1 MVLRITMLSD
11 ESIQKFKEI
20 FKKEYGKEYTDA
32 EAREAAENLVGFFD
46 LLIKVDQRNKQKD
59 IEIKALDDKIKI
71 EKVVR

>member
-1 MVLRITMLSD
+1 MLSD

>member
-1 MVLRITMLSD
+1 LVLRITMLSD